1 MVRGMR
7 TDRRSYAD
15 PCGIARALDVLGERW
30 ALLVIRELMLG
41 PRRFGQLRDGLPDLS
56 PNVLAQ
62 RLRELEDDGVARKVV
77 LEPPASV
84 AVYELTEQG
93 RALEPILVELGRWG
107 SGRPRIGGREMSVAS
122 MLFALRTMFDPTT
135 PGDVTYGVELEGEQF
150 TLAIAG
156 GHISITRGRPERA
169 TARIG
174 TDIRTLRMVV
184 FLGTGVRA
192 AEDAGALTID
202 GDRRAAA
209 RLPKY
214 FRRPAIR

>member
-1 MVRGMR
+1 MVGVR
-7 TDRRSYAD
+7 TERRSYAD

-41 PRRFGQLRDGLPDLS
+41 PRRFGQLREGLPDMS

-62 RLRELEDDGVARKVV
+62 RLRELEDDGVVRKLM

-84 AVYELTEQG
+84 AVYELTDHG

-107 SGRPRIGGREMSVAS
+107 SGRPRIGGREMSVSS

-135 PGDVTYGVELEGEQF
+135 RGAATYGLELGGEQF
-150 TLAIAG
+150 TVAIADG
-156 GHISITRGRPERA
+156 EIAITRGRPDRPD
-169 TARIG
+169 ARIG
-174 TDIRTLRMVV
+174 TDVRTLRMVV

-192 AEDAGALTID
+192 AEEAGALTIE
-202 GDRRAAA
+202 GDRRVAA

-214 FRRPAIR
+214 FRQPAIQ